1 MADKIRYTLEKFIP
15 DLLALQKK
23 QIFSK
28 DEVKDILHK
37 REEFEYMLQRRTHN
51 LSNYMQLLDYEYGLE
66 RLRRQRNK
74 ERQIKKVTTRDYAI
88 VKRIIYIWDRI
99 MNKYRYNIDLWKQY
113 LSFCYIIESKKHFFK
128 VITKALNFNP
138 FCIDLWLA
146 GALFELEKAHNPIKA
161 RKIFYQA
168 LRINNKNIQL
178 WGNYLDF
185 ELKQLQIG
193 QEENQNIKNNDDF
206 LPLNTVEPI
215 IQIKS
220 KQLDGIKQII
230 QLALENCDNSDLR
243 ISFKKI
249 LMNHNQSDLAEEV
262 FQTSQLDNSEK
273 INQFLI
279 ENFNDPQVFEKL
291 KDLNINYEKELLQ
304 LFREKALTLDN
315 FWELAFQ
322 QPEIQ
327 SILLEESQNK
337 PLKFKIQLL
346 SKGYLQID
354 QINLQEIRKQKNKKE
369 LLEILLLL
377 VHLYNKEFSFDIAK
391 QNLLGQTELFSTFLD
406 EYFPLLNSE
415 EQQQLLNWLEKQKQ
429 FCPLKYHKLRKLDFI
444 QLMKLTEYHP
454 NIETWKFVLEQTKQQ
469 FPQKITQVITSIQ
482 FLDPQMRNKLLK

>member
-23 QIFSK
+23 QVFSK

-138 FCIDLWLA
+138 FNTDLWLA

-168 LRINNKNIQL
+168 LRINNKNVDL
-178 WGNYLDF
+178 WGSYLDF
-185 ELKQLQIG
+185 ELNQLKIG
-193 QEENQNIKNNDDF
+193 QEQNDEIKNFDGF
-206 LPLNTVEPI
+206 MPLNTVEPI
-215 IQIKS
+215 TQIKS
-220 KQLDGIKQII
+220 KKLDGIKQII
-230 QLALENCDNSDLR
+230 QLAIENCDNCELR
-243 ISFKKI
+243 KLFKNI
-249 LMNHNQSDLAEEV
+249 LLRHNQNELAEEV
-262 FQTSQLDNSEK
+262 QQTQQLDNSEK
-273 INQFLI
+273 ISQFI
-279 ENFNDPQVFEKL
+279 WENKDDPQVFEKL
-291 KDLNINYEKELLQ
+291 KDLNVDYKNELLQ
-304 LFREKALTLDN
+304 LFREKANSLDS
-315 FWELAFQ
+315 FWLLALS
-322 QPEIQ
+322 Q
-327 SILLEESQNK
+327 SNLKQNLLEEIKNK
-337 PLKFKIQLL
+337 SIKFKIQLVE
-346 SKGYLQID
+346 KGYLQIE
-354 QINLQEIRKQKNKKE
+354 QINLQEIQKQKNKKE

-377 VHLYNKEFSFDIAK
+377 VHLYKKEFSFDIAK
-391 QNLLGQTELFSTFLD
+391 QNLIGQTDLFVIFLD
-406 EYFPLLNSE
+406 EYYPLLNNE

-429 FCPLKYHKLRKLDFI
+429 FCPLKYHKLRNLDFV
-444 QLMKLTEYHP
+444 QLKKLTEYHP
-454 NIETWKFVLEQTKQQ
+454 NVDTWKFVLEQTKQR
-469 FPQKITQVITSIQ
+469 FPEKITQIMTSIQ
-482 FLDPQMRNKLLK
+482 FLDPQIRNQVLK

>member
-23 QIFSK
+23 QVFSK

-138 FCIDLWLA
+138 YNTDLWLA

-168 LRINNKNIQL
+168 LRINNKNIDL
-178 WGNYLDF
+178 WGSYLDF
-185 ELKQLQIG
+185 ELNQLQIG
-193 QEENQNIKNNDDF
+193 QEQNDEIKNIDGF

-215 IQIKS
+215 TQIKS
-220 KQLDGIKQII
+220 KKLDGIKQII
-230 QLALENCDNSDLR
+230 QLAIENCDNSELR
-243 ISFKKI
+243 KQFKNI
-249 LMNHNQSDLAEEV
+249 LLKHNQNELAEEIS
-262 FQTSQLDNSEK
+262 QTQQLDNSEQIIK
-273 INQFLI
+273 FLI
-279 ENFNDPQVFEKL
+279 ENQNDLEVFDKL
-291 KDLNINYEKELLQ
+291 KELNIDYKNELLQ
-304 LFREKALTLDN
+304 LFKEKANTLDT
-315 FWELAFQ
+315 FWSLAFQ
-322 QPEIQ
+322 QPELQ
-327 SILLEESQNK
+327 SILLTEIKNK
-337 PLKFKIQLL
+337 PIKFKIQLVQ
-346 SKGYLQID
+346 KGYLSIE
-354 QINLQEIRKQKNKKE
+354 QINIQEISKLKNKKD

-377 VHLYNKEFSFDIAK
+377 VHLYKKEFSLDIAK
-391 QNLLGQTELFSTFLD
+391 QNLLGQTELFETFLD
-406 EYFPLLNSE
+406 EYYPLLNNE

-429 FCPLKYHKLRKLDFI
+429 FCPLKYHKLRKLDFV
-444 QLMKLTEYHP
+444 QLIKLTEYHP
-454 NIETWKFVLEQTKQQ
+454 NVDTWKFVLEQTKQQ
-469 FPQKITQVITSIQ
+469 FPQKITQIMTSIQ
-482 FLDPQMRNKLLK
+482 FLDPQIRNQLLK